1 MRYLMAFFLLCS
13 TVVSAAEGDLLEPE
27 QAFKV
32 SARALDGQTLEVRY
46 QIAEGYYLYRGKFK
60 FQAEPAD
67 VVLGTPQMPAG
78 KIKQDEYFG
87 KVETYHH
94 DLVIRLP
101 YTRGTSSR
109 ITLKA
114 VSQGC
119 ADVGLCYPPLTQLI
133 KIDLPSG
140 QGSQANDEGKAALL
154 KMLRSGQNEFLP
166 ADQAFKLVIKVIDK
180 STLLANFTIA
190 ESYYL
195 YRGKINFA
203 LRSGGGVSID
213 SVILPQGDTKNDPN
227 FGQTEVYH
235 KSIQAII
242 RLKRQDNS
250 ELPITVGA
258 SYQGCSEKGVCYPP
272 VQKKIGLTLLGGMP
286 VTDPR
291 FDLPHAEPVAAPV
304 VAEKAVL
311 QSVAIE
317 PAADS
322 SSRAFPRS
330 ALPPPQPVTA
340 EPVIAA
346 AVPVVAPD
354 TTDVTSPQAEQNDSS
369 RIGALFKGGSFWL
382 IMASFFGFGLLL
394 ALTPCVFP
402 MIPILSGI
410 IVGQGHALTK
420 SRAFV
425 LSLAYVLGMAIT
437 YAAVGV
443 AAGMSGTLLSAA
455 LQNAWVLGGFALIF
469 VALAFSMFGFYEMQM
484 PSVIQSRFTEAS
496 NRVGGGG
503 PLGVFVMG
511 ALSAVIVGPCVA
523 APLAGALL
531 YIGQSGDVVLGGS
544 ALFSLALG
552 MGAPLLLVG
561 VSAGALLPRAG
572 AWMEAVKRFFG
583 VLLLGMAIWLISP
596 VIPAEV
602 HMLLWAGLLIV
613 SSMYMRAIDPLP
625 HTASGYAKFWKGVGV
640 VALIVG
646 VALLVGALA
655 GSRDM
660 LQPLS
665 GLRAASA
672 EAKAAGM
679 ESLKF
684 ERVKSVAELES
695 RLKQASGK
703 AVMLDFYA
711 DWCVS
716 CKELERFTFGD
727 AKVQARLSDVVLL
740 QADVTANSEDDKALL
755 KKFGLFGPPGIVFFD
770 KNGKELS
777 NSRVIGYVPPEKF
790 LVTLD
795 AIIR

>member
-1 MRYLMAFFLLCS
+1 MRYLMAFLLLCS
-13 TVVSAAEGDLLEPE
+13 SMVSAGEGDLLEPD
-27 QAFKV
+27 QAFKI
-32 SARALDGQTLEVRY
+32 SARAVDGQTLEVHY
-46 QIAEGYYLYRGKFK
+46 QIADGYYLYREKLK
-60 FQAEPAD
+60 FQAEPSD
-67 VVLGTPQMPAG
+67 IVLGAPQLPAG
-78 KIKQDEYFG
+78 KVKQDEYFG
-87 KVETYHH
+87 RVETYRH

-101 YTRGTSSR
+101 YTRGTASR

-119 ADVGLCYPPLTQLI
+119 ADVGVCYPPQTQVV
-133 KIDLPSG
+133 KIDLPG
-140 QGSQANDEGKAALL
+140 AQAEPEKKPFLL
-154 KMLRSGQNEFLP
+154 KMLGGGQDEFLP
-166 ADQAFKLVIKVIDK
+166 VDQAFKLAVKAIDK
-180 STLLANFTIA
+180 DTLQASFTIA
-190 ESYYL
+190 ENYYL
-195 YRGKINFA
+195 YRDKIKF
-203 LRSGGGVSID
+203 SVKGGGASID
-213 SVILPQGDTKNDPN
+213 AVTLPQGEIKIDPN
-227 FGQTEVYH
+227 FGNTEVYH
-235 KSIQAII
+235 QSFPATIK
-242 RLKRQDNS
+242 LKREGS
-250 ELPITVGA
+250 GELAVSLA
-258 SYQGCSEKGVCYPP
+258 AAYQGCSEKGVCYPP
-272 VQKKIGLTLLGGMP
+272 VQKTIALTLP
-286 VTDPR
+286 TAAAASVEAVRQP
-291 FDLPHAEPVAAPV
+291 AAAPG
-304 VAEKAVL
+304 AETAK
-311 QSVAIE
+311 SVEAQGNE
-317 PAADS
+317 
-322 SSRAFPRS
+322 
-330 ALPPPQPVTA
+330 
-340 EPVIAA
+340 
-346 AVPVVAPD
+346 
-354 TTDVTSPQAEQNDSS
+354 SS

-420 SRAFV
+420 SRAFG

-443 AAGMSGTLLSAA
+443 AAGMSGTLLSSA
-455 LQNAWVLGGFALIF
+455 LQNPWVLGGFALIF
-469 VALAFSMFGFYEMQM
+469 VALAFSMFGFYELQM
-484 PSVIQSRFTEAS
+484 PNFIQSRFTEAS

-503 PLGVFVMG
+503 MAGTFAMG

-531 YIGQSGDVVLGGS
+531 YIGQTGDMVLGGS

-572 AWMEAVKRFFG
+572 GWMEAVKSFFG
-583 VLLLGMAIWLISP
+583 VLLLGMAIWLVSPVISP
-596 VIPAEV
+596 VV

-613 SSMYMRAIDPLP
+613 SAIYMHAIDPLP
-625 HTASGYAKFWKGVGV
+625 QPASGFAKFWKGVGV
-640 VALIVG
+640 VALIIG
-646 VALLVGALA
+646 VALLIGVLS

-665 GLRAASA
+665 GLRA
-672 EAKAAGM
+672 EAKAASV
-679 ESLKF
+679 ESPRF
-684 ERVKSVAELES
+684 ERVKNVAELES

-703 AVMLDFYA
+703 VVMLDFFA

-727 AKVQARLSDVVLL
+727 AKVRVRLRDVVLL

-777 NSRVIGYVPPEKF
+777 DARVIGYEPPEKF
-790 LVTLD
+790 IATLD